1 MPSPFAALENLVSSS
16 CDAVFGERWILEPM
30 MAAPGG
36 GRRTVDAARAS
47 VELTGIYSGP
57 NKRSTEFGTEA
68 RGSVPRLV
76 EETFVSIDVRQVPDG
91 DRPRR
96 FDRLTRVDTGQVYEI
111 SHAERDAEGR
121 IKAWIKEL
129 IG

>member
-1 MPSPFAALENLVSSS
+1 MPSPFAALENRVSES
-16 CDAVFGERWILEPM
+16 CDAVFGEQWMLEPM

-36 GRRTVDAARAS
+36 GRRTRDASRAE
-47 VELTGIYSGP
+47 VELTGIYSAP

-68 RGSVPRLV
+68 RGSVPRLI
-76 EETFVSIDVRQVPDG
+76 EETTVSIDVRQVPDG

-96 FDRLTRVDTGQVYEI
+96 HDRLRRVDTGQVFEI

-121 IKAWIKEL
+121 IKAWIKDL
-129 IG
+129 T

>member
-1 MPSPFAALENLVSSS
+1 MPSIFAALENRVSDS
-16 CDAVFGERWILEPM
+16 CDAFFGEQWVLEPM

-47 VELTGIYSGP
+47 VEVAGIYSAP

-76 EETFVSIDVRQVPDG
+76 EETTVSIDVRQVPDG
-91 DRPRR
+91 DRPQR
-96 FDRLTRVDTGQVYEI
+96 FDRIRRIDTGQVFEI
-111 SHAERDAEGR
+111 SHSERDGEGR
-121 IKAWIKEL
+121 IKAWLKEL